1 MQMKKTG
8 IVLLMVFLF
17 TGCVNN
23 DHENSKAKIAVSIL
37 PQEYFVSK
45 IAGDIFEINVLIP
58 PGASPAT
65 YEPTPSQLASLSKTD
80 LYLKLGHTGFEMA
93 WMEKLTSANKEMK
106 VVDLSEGVNL
116 IIEDVAHDHA
126 HDHGHHHGHHHGGV
140 DPHIWL
146 SPKNVKIIAKNI
158 HEALLTYYPEHRET
172 FDSNLG
178 VFLQELDSLDRHI
191 SKTLSNLQSHSFFT
205 YHPSLSYYARDYNL
219 KQHPMELG
227 GKEPSSAHLKKL
239 IDTGIEK
246 NIKII
251 FLQMQFDQKNAEVL
265 AKETGAE
272 IIQINPLDIEWYDQ
286 MVFIT
291 QKLEANLQ

>member
-1 MQMKKTG
+1 MKKIG
-8 IVLLMVFLF
+8 IILLMAALF

-23 DHENSKAKIAVSIL
+23 NRENSKPRIAVSIL
-37 PQEYFVSK
+37 PQEYFVTK
-45 IAGDIFEINVLIP
+45 IAGDIFDINVLIP

-65 YEPTPSQLASLSKTD
+65 YEPTPSQLVSLSKTD

-106 VVDLSEGVNL
+106 VVDLSEEIDL

-126 HDHGHHHGHHHGGV
+126 HDHGHHHGGV

-146 SPKNVKIIAKNI
+146 SPKNVKFIAKNI
-158 HEALLTYYPEHRET
+158 HEALLTDYPEHREI

-178 VFLQELDSLDRHI
+178 VFLQELDSLDHYI
-191 SKTLSNLQSHSFFT
+191 SETLSNLRSHGFFT

-219 KQHPMELG
+219 EQHPMELE
-227 GKEPSSAHLKKL
+227 GKEPSSAHMKKL

-246 NIKII
+246 DIKII

-265 AKETGAE
+265 AKESGAE
-272 IIQINPLDIEWYDQ
+272 IVQINPLDIEWYEQ

-291 QKLEANLQ
+291 QKLKANLQ

>member
-1 MQMKKTG
+1 MKKTG
-8 IVLLMVFLF
+8 IFLLMVALF

-23 DHENSKAKIAVSIL
+23 DRENSKPRIAVSIL

-93 WMEKLTSANKEMK
+93 WMEKLISANKEMK
-106 VVDLSEGVNL
+106 LVDLSEGIDL
-116 IIEDVAHDHA
+116 IIEDVVHERA
-126 HDHGHHHGHHHGGV
+126 HDHGHHHGGI

-146 SPKNVKIIAKNI
+146 SPKNVIIIAKNI
-158 HEALLTYYPEHRET
+158 HEALLTYYPEHRDT
-172 FDSNLG
+172 FDANLG
-178 VFLQELDSLDRHI
+178 AFLQELDSLDQYI
-191 SKTLSNLQSHSFFT
+191 SGVLSNLQSHSFFT

-219 KQHPMELG
+219 EQYPIELG
-227 GKEPSSAHLKKL
+227 GKNPSSAHLKKL

-272 IIQINPLDIEWYDQ
+272 IVQINPLDIEWFDQ

-291 QKLEANLQ
+291 QKLKANLQ

>member
-1 MQMKKTG
+1 
-8 IVLLMVFLF
+8 MVVLF

-23 DHENSKAKIAVSIL
+23 DRENSKIRIAVSIL
-37 PQEYFVSK
+37 PQEYFVNK
-45 IAGDIFEINVLIP
+45 IAGGIFEINVLIP

-65 YEPTPSQLASLSKTD
+65 YEPTPLQLASLSKTD

-106 VVDLSEGVNL
+106 VVDLSEDVDL
-116 IIEDVAHDHA
+116 IIEDIVHN
-126 HDHGHHHGHHHGGV
+126 HGHDHGHHHGGV

-146 SPKNVKIIAKNI
+146 SPKNVKIIAENI
-158 HEALLTYYPEHRET
+158 HEALLTHYPEHRET
-172 FDSNLG
+172 FNSNLG
-178 VFLQELDSLDRHI
+178 IFLHELDSLDQYI
-191 SKTLSNLQSHSFFT
+191 SGALSNLRSHSFFT

-219 KQHPMELG
+219 EQHPMELG
-227 GKEPSSAHLKKL
+227 GKEPSSTHLKKL
-239 IDTGIEK
+239 IDTGI
-246 NIKII
+246 NNDIKII

-272 IIQINPLDIEWYDQ
+272 IVQINPLAIEWFDQ

-291 QKLEANLQ
+291 QKLKANLQ